1 MSKLGGAVRKWIALF
16 KEEKKVPIVR
26 CVPESQLLCGKTA
39 LITGGSGGIGIEI
52 ARVFIDAGANVII
65 TGTSEKK
72 LEDCIHHFDAHDSLK
87 SIRLNM
93 KDVATFSN
101 VVAEAAAMFA
111 GGHIDILVNSAGVV
125 AKDDFLEVTEEEYD
139 NVMDINA
146 KGTFFMCQA
155 VIRHMIDHHVQGHI
169 LNLSSSS
176 ALRPAFSPYHI
187 SKWAVRGLTVGL
199 ADMFLSYGIVI
210 NAIGPGP
217 TATAMLNKNK
227 NDSIQHPT
235 NPSGR
240 YVMPEEVANLAL
252 VMVSGMGD
260 MVVGDTFYITGGSG
274 LTTLHD

>member
-1 MSKLGGAVRKWIALF
+1 MSKLGAAVRRWISLF
-16 KEEKKVPIVR
+16 KEEKKVPIIQ
-26 CVPESQLLCGKTA
+26 CVPDSQLLYGKTA
-39 LITGGSGGIGIEI
+39 LITGGSGGIGSEI
-52 ARVFIDAGANVII
+52 ARVFVGAGANVII

-72 LEDCIHHFDAHDSLK
+72 LDACIQQFDVHDSVK
-87 SIRLNM
+87 KITLNM
-93 KDVATFSN
+93 KDVSTFSD
-101 VVAEAAAMFA
+101 VIAEAAAMFDSNQ
-111 GGHIDILVNSAGVV
+111 IDILVNSAGVV
-125 AKDDFLEVTEEEYD
+125 AKDGFLEMTEEEYD

-155 VIRHMIDHHVQGHI
+155 IIRHMIDHHVKGHI

-176 ALRPAFSPYHI
+176 ALRPANSPYHM

-199 ADMFLSYGIVI
+199 ADMFLPYGIVI

-240 YVMPEEVANLAL
+240 YVMPEEIANLAL
-252 VMVSGMGD
+252 FMVSGMGD
-260 MVVGDTFYITGGSG
+260 MIVGDTFYMTGGSG